1 MIHCFSILSIDIL
14 ANCHHR
20 LPSKKHSHQTSYF
33 VCDIERYCNPNARVA
48 KEYSLNELRSLKEP
62 DKLLLSQESITEG
75 STPIIPKASPLSY
88 RETIRI
94 IRGLFGFAVLIL
106 DLLLRVG

>member
-1 MIHCFSILSIDIL
+1 MINRFSILSIDIL

-20 LPSKKHSHQTSYF
+20 LPSKKQSHQTSYL

-48 KEYSLNELRSLKEP
+48 KEYSLNELRSLKDP

-75 STPIIPKASPLSY
+75 STPIMPKASPLSY

-106 DLLLRVG
+106 DLLLRVD